1 MENFYTER
9 FSQNIFLTGGTDGI
23 GLSAARSL
31 LAMNHRLFITYR
43 NKNKL
48 DAIKYELKSFCDDKQ
63 VSFLRCDL
71 SEPDDINEIVNV
83 FSKSKIKLN
92 CLINNAGTILFKKSY
107 NSVGI
112 EKVFA
117 TNHLGPFYL
126 TNSFLEKNLMHSGS
140 RIINVGSS
148 AHQRAVLD
156 FNDLDSSNSR
166 SWYQRYSRSKLCNL
180 LFTLKLSKKLENK
193 NISVNCV
200 HPGIVKT
207 NIAQDQKGIL
217 QFIVKFVLKYKGISP
232 EEGADTLIYLATNK
246 TVQDL
251 SGRYFA
257 NKSETKPSKEALNWD
272 VADRLWQES
281 NEIINRLSS

>member
-1 MENFYTER
+1 M
-9 FSQNIFLTGGTDGI
+9 QNIFLTGGTDGI

-48 DAIKYELKSFCDDKQ
+48 DAVKYELKSFCDDKQ

-126 TNSFLEKNLMHSGS
+126 TNRLLEKNLIHEGG
-140 RIINVGSS
+140 RII
-148 AHQRAVLD
+148 
-156 FNDLDSSNSR
+156 
-166 SWYQRYSRSKLCNL
+166 
-180 LFTLKLSKKLENK
+180 LS
-193 NISVNCV
+193 
-200 HPGIVKT
+200 
-207 NIAQDQKGIL
+207 
-217 QFIVKFVLKYKGISP
+217 
-232 EEGADTLIYLATNK
+232 LIH
-246 TVQDL
+246 
-251 SGRYFA
+251 
-257 NKSETKPSKEALNWD
+257 
-272 VADRLWQES
+272 
-281 NEIINRLSS
+281 I